1 MAGEVLVLNPRR
13 RRRRARGTAK
23 KRTIRRRPRRVMRHN
38 PVRHHRRRRVGAR
51 RRRRSYRRR
60 NPALFGGS
68 LRGQLMQGASFA
80 GGIIATEFIADK
92 LAGALPEAWKANA
105 DIFRIGT
112 KAAVGI
118 GVPMLLG
125 RMLPRNVRNAIAIGG
140 AAAVVL
146 DVFKTYVAPKIGLT
160 MSGYEYGT
168 LTDYEQGAISGFGMS
183 DEGSAY
189 GGGAY

>member
-13 RRRRARGTAK
+13 KRRRTRRTRAAQPRRRRR
-23 KRTIRRRPRRVMRHN
+23 RRVMRHN
-38 PVRHHRRRRVGAR
+38 PTHR
-51 RRRRSYRRR
+51 RRRRSVVGRRRRRSVRR
-60 NPALFGGS
+60 NPRILGGNIQS
-68 LRGQLMQGASFA
+68 QLMQGAGFA

-92 LAGALPEAWKANA
+92 LAGALPEAWKTNA
-105 DIFRIGT
+105 DLVRIGT

-146 DVFKTYVAPKIGLT
+146 DLFKTYVGPKLGL
-160 MSGYEYGT
+160 SGYEYGALSEYEPGQ
-168 LTDYEQGAISGFGMS
+168 LTGFGMS

>member
-13 RRRRARGTAK
+13 RRRRTRSSAK
-23 KRTIRRRPRRVMRHN
+23 KRPVRRRRRRVMRHN
-38 PVRHHRRRRVGAR
+38 PVRHVRRRRSSPR
-51 RRRRSYRRR
+51 RRRRSYRR
-60 NPALFGGS
+60 NPGIGGGS
-68 LRGQLMQGASFA
+68 LKSQLMQGASFA

-92 LAGALPEAWKANA
+92 IAGALPEAWKTNA
-105 DIFRIGT
+105 DLVRIGT

-125 RMLPRNVRNAIAIGG
+125 KMLPRNIRNAIAIGG

-160 MSGYEYGT
+160 MAGYEYGT
-168 LTDYEQGAISGFGMS
+168 LTDYEQGQLTGFGMS

>member
-13 RRRRARGTAK
+13 RRRRKGVAK
-23 KRTIRRRPRRVMRHN
+23 KRTTRRRRRRVMRHN
-38 PVRHHRRRRVGAR
+38 PVRRRRRSHVGR

-60 NPALFGGS
+60 NPALLGGGIRS
-68 LRGQLMQGASFA
+68 QLMQGASFA

-105 DIFRIGT
+105 DLFRIGT

-125 RMLPRNVRNAIAIGG
+125 RMLPRNIRHAIAIGG

-168 LTDYEQGAISGFGMS
+168 LTDYEQGQISGFGMS